1 MWLVF
6 FSSQISQAL
15 NFFVRMGADLEANI
29 TALERMNEMCEVPA
43 EDAWENESSRPA
55 DSWPDRGGI
64 TFDDYSVK
72 YREELDYVLKNITTE
87 ILPGEKIGIIG
98 RTGAGK
104 SSLFLGLFR
113 MLENKIGEIKI
124 DDVNISKIGL
134 HDLRHKLTIIPQ
146 VRGFWML
153 WTC

>member
-1 MWLVF
+1 M
-6 FSSQISQAL
+6 

-29 TALERMNEMCEVPA
+29 TALERMKEMCEVPA
-43 EDAWENESSRPA
+43 EDAWVNEATKPA
-55 DSWPDRGGI
+55 DSWPDRGKI

-72 YREELDYVLKNITTE
+72 YREELDFVLKNISTE

-113 MLENKIGEIKI
+113 MLEIKMGEIKI
-124 DDVNISKIGL
+124 DDVNINKIGL

-146 VRGFWML
+146 VIVRNSR
-153 WTC
+153 